1 MLTFRISEQNARNI
15 LKYFSR
21 LCFPASMAPGSSPRQ
36 ASVWQVRVDC
46 RYISSSA
53 AYRVMEACPST
64 EHWLKKTAVQLALLD
79 LTRAHNLRR
88 PNVIPIG
95 VGERTDQ
102 SESAACHLSTLPMHP
117 LSHGIRGLKLPPQ
130 YFGSRKSKISQHE
143 EKHVQFSAEKFCGTI
158 NVYLRNF
165 V

>member
-102 SESAACHLSTLPMHP
+102 SESAACHLSTRTHAPP
-117 LSHGIRGLKLPPQ
+117 LTWHS
-130 YFGSRKSKISQHE
+130 
-143 EKHVQFSAEKFCGTI
+143 GTEVATSVFRI
-158 NVYLRNF
+158 QKKQNQST
-165 V
+165 